1 MSTSV
6 MQIYTF
12 TVKDARGGARPLSD
26 YQGKA
31 LLIVNTASKC
41 GYTPQYAGLQKL
53 YETYRERGLEVL
65 AFPCDQFGHQEPGT
79 NDEIQQFCQLN
90 YGVTFP
96 VFARI
101 EVNGPQADPLY
112 KFLKA
117 EIAGEKGHD
126 ISWNFAKFLVDR
138 EGRVVQRF
146 EPSVKPE
153 ELEPSLA
160 RLLA

>member
-1 MSTSV
+1 MSSQNV
-6 MQIYTF
+6 PIYSF
-12 TVKDARGGARPLSD
+12 TVADARGGSRSLAD
-26 YQGKA
+26 YQGKV

-41 GYTPQYAGLQKL
+41 GHTPQYAGLQKL
-53 YETYRERGLEVL
+53 YETYREQGFEVL

-101 EVNGPQADPLY
+101 EVNGPHADPLY
-112 KFLKA
+112 QYLKA
-117 EIAGEKGHD
+117 EIAGEKGSE
-126 ISWNFAKFLVDR
+126 IGWNFAKFLVDR
-138 EGRVVQRF
+138 AGRVVQRF

-153 ELEPSLA
+153 EIEPALT